1 MPTTYWLKFGNT
13 ALGYNGS
20 ALKTEYTP
28 LRPASFRFEFPAG
41 YTPRPDPDPG
51 VPSWEWEQ
59 VSATPNVWDLFSS
72 QGNRAWA
79 SMRKGSSTLSAT
91 LSQATRL
98 VEADC
103 TGCSLTKS
111 YGDSSYYGFFR
122 YLNITSAGPIR
133 NVSGNLYGLFEHC
146 TALESVASITG
157 SDITNTSYM
166 FRDCSALKEAPLFDT
181 SNTTH
186 MNYMFAY
193 CTALE
198 EVPLLNTANAVTV
211 FQMFINCTGVKS
223 GALALYNQMASQ
235 ATPPANH
242 TQCFYNCG
250 SGTTS
255 GAAELA
261 QIPSD
266 WK

>member
-13 ALGYNGS
+13 PLGYNGN
-20 ALKTEYTP
+20 ALKTEYSP

-41 YTPRPDPDPG
+41 YTPAACPESG
-51 VPSWEWEQ
+51 APSWEWAQ

-72 QGNRAWA
+72 IGFSGWA
-79 SMRKGSSTLSAT
+79 GMRKGSSTLDDA
-91 LSQATRL
+91 LSRATRL

-103 TGCSLTKS
+103 TGCSLVAPYDTE
-111 YGDSSYYGFFR
+111 SYYGFFR

-133 NVSGNLYGLFEHC
+133 NVRGNLYGLFEHC
-146 TALESVASITG
+146 TALESIDSIAG
-157 SDITNTSYM
+157 SGITNTGYM
-166 FRDCSALKEAPLFDT
+166 FSHCSALKEAPLFDT
-181 SNTTH
+181 SNTTRMH
-186 MNYMFAY
+186 RMFAY

-211 FQMFINCTGVKS
+211 YQMFVYCTGVKS

-235 ATPPANH
+235 ATPPEGH

-250 SGTTS
+250 SGTTT

>member
-13 ALGYNGS
+13 PIGYNGN
-20 ALKTEYTP
+20 ALKTEYSP

-41 YTPRPDPDPG
+41 YTPAAYPGAG
-51 VPSWEWEQ
+51 VPSWEWTQ

-72 QGNRAWA
+72 EGYRSWA
-79 SMRKGSSTLSAT
+79 SMRKGSPTLDGTLSR
-91 LSQATRL
+91 ATRL

-103 TGCSLTKS
+103 TGCSLVTS
-111 YGDSSYYGFFR
+111 YGVASYYGFFC
-122 YLNITSAGPIR
+122 YLNITSAGSVR
-133 NVSGNLYGLFEHC
+133 NVRGNLYGLFERC
-146 TALESVASITG
+146 TALESVDSIAG
-157 SDITNTSYM
+157 SGITDTSLM
-166 FRDCSALKEAPLFDT
+166 FSHCSALKAAPLFDT
-181 SNTTH
+181 SNTTR
-186 MNYMFAY
+186 MNYMFDY

-198 EVPLLNTANAVTV
+198 EVPLLNTANVVTV
-211 FQMFINCTGVKS
+211 YQMFINCTRVKS

-235 ATPPANH
+235 ATPPESH

-250 SGTTS
+250 SGTPS